1 MNKISSSRPLV
12 SLQASNTGQ
21 KDNLEAM
28 QSTKLDA
35 KIFSFFQL
43 TSDHFIGLQDRDT
56 LSYNNS

>member
-1 MNKISSSRPLV
+1 MNKISASRPPV

-35 KIFSFFQL
+35 QIFS
-43 TSDHFIGLQDRDT
+43 
-56 LSYNNS
+56 